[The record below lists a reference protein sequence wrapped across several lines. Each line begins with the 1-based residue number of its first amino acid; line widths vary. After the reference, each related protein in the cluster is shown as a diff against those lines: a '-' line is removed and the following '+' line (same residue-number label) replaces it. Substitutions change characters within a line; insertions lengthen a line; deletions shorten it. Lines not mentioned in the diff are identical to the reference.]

1 MRKQKLHNKQ
11 LRPWPT
17 KRITVLLSAPVSARI
32 LWGNGKVLCIADVHA
47 LLVTPAKAYRMSVT
61 IAQIPSPESH
71 FTGKQ

>member
-47 LLVTPAKAYRMSVT
+47 LLVTPAKAVA